1 MKAVKCACC
10 GGSMK
15 RNGKTSSG
23 AQRWRC
29 AACGASTTV
38 RYDDAAARFD
48 EFLSWLL
55 SKGTQLEMP
64 GAGRTFRRRTA
75 EFWEVW
81 PMPVPDG
88 EFHRVLF
95 VDGIWLAERL
105 VVLICCSE
113 DRVVSWYM
121 AQSENSRAW
130 SALMEPIPAPDVVV
144 TDGGS
149 GFAKAVRAAWPRTKV
164 QRCLFHAYAQVKRC
178 TTTRPKL
185 QAGRE
190 LYQIALDLMHIET
203 LRQAELW
210 RERYLDWCGFW
221 ADFLE
226 DATLVDGRRVYTHER
241 LRKARRSLSSLVSAG
256 TLFTYLDAK
265 LLEGGAVPGATVMWW
280 GPWEPQSVSAATRQ
294 GCEVV
299 LCPQSWF
306 YFSLE
311 EDANSLARICRFDML
326 PDSLSD
332 AQKRQIK
339 GVQGNLW
346 TEKIP
351 TWSRAEY
358 MFYPRLLVL
367 AEKGWTE
374 PGKFDEDAFMSRLL
388 DYCRRLDDEGV
399 NYRIPS
405 LTNYHAV
412 SVFTDSVRTAVV
424 CPLPGAVLRY
434 TLDGSVPTVNSP
446 RYDAPL
452 VIRDDCMLHIRPY
465 HADGRTGDW
474 ITVRYEKQDYARPLE
489 PRDTEPGLCV
499 DWYFR
504 RFPGCDAI
512 GIPETLY
519 AAGGRSF
526 RPVRPAGERRGP
538 AGGSARGPAAA
549 LNRPP
554 PSAPHRRR
562 VNFL

>member
-1 MKAVKCACC
+1 MPLLVRLNSSALFKHSDKMCPPRSPFLRWIAFFGNVKNLS
-10 GGSMK
+10 GGVRHEGGQMRLLRRVDEK
-15 RNGKTSSG
+15 ERQDLVG

-29 AACGASTTV
+29 AACGASATV
-38 RYDDAAARFD
+38 RYDDAAARLE

-95 VDGIWLAERL
+95 VDGIRLAERL
-105 VVLICCSE
+105 VVLIRCSE

-203 LRQAELW
+203 LHQAELW

-226 DATLVDGRRVYTHER
+226 DTTLVDGRRVYTHER

-256 TLFTYLDAK
+256 TLFTYLD
-265 LLEGGAVPGATVMWW
+265 PG
-280 GPWEPQSVSAATRQ
+280 
-294 GCEVV
+294 
-299 LCPQSWF
+299 
-306 YFSLE
+306 
-311 EDANSLARICRFDML
+311 
-326 PDSLSD
+326 
-332 AQKRQIK
+332 
-339 GVQGNLW
+339 
-346 TEKIP
+346 
-351 TWSRAEY
+351 SR
-358 MFYPRLLVL
+358 
-367 AEKGWTE
+367 
-374 PGKFDEDAFMSRLL
+374 
-388 DYCRRLDDEGV
+388 
-399 NYRIPS
+399 
-405 LTNYHAV
+405 
-412 SVFTDSVRTAVV
+412 
-424 CPLPGAVLRY
+424 
-434 TLDGSVPTVNSP
+434 
-446 RYDAPL
+446 
-452 VIRDDCMLHIRPY
+452 
-465 HADGRTGDW
+465 
-474 ITVRYEKQDYARPLE
+474 
-489 PRDTEPGLCV
+489 
-499 DWYFR
+499 
-504 RFPGCDAI
+504 
-512 GIPETLY
+512 
-519 AAGGRSF
+519 
-526 RPVRPAGERRGP
+526 RPAR
-538 AGGSARGPAAA
+538 S
-549 LNRPP
+549 LRPTTG
-554 PSAPHRRR
+554 
-562 VNFL
+562 